1 MDASVAKTTIG
12 RATIS
17 TVRLSFLPNNIH
29 QYETMIF
36 TDNDKFVDY
45 CDKHNTLDEAR
56 QGHIYAIQ
64 YLLTERESTDD
75 NSNSNDNQ

>member
-12 RATIS
+12 RAIIS
-17 TVRLSFLPNNIH
+17 TVRLSFLPNNID

-64 YLLTERESTDD
+64 YLLTEKREQDD
-75 NSNSNDNQ
+75 NSNTDNQ

>member
-1 MDASVAKTTIG
+1 MCHQVARTVIG
-12 RATIS
+12 RATVSTVSVGLASIS
-17 TVRLSFLPNNIH
+17 THP
-29 QYETMIF
+29 YETMIF
-36 TDNDKFVDY
+36 ADNGKFKDY

-75 NSNSNDNQ
+75 NTNNDPE

>member
-1 MDASVAKTTIG
+1 MPAQIARTIIG
-12 RATIS
+12 RAIIS
-17 TVRLSFLPNNIH
+17 TVSLDFASKDIH

-36 TDNDKFVDY
+36 TDNNKFVDY

-64 YLLTERESTDD
+64 YLLTERESTNDNN
-75 NSNSNDNQ
+75 NSNNQ

>member
-1 MDASVAKTTIG
+1 MCNSVARTVMG

-17 TVRLSFLPNNIH
+17 TVRLSFLPNNID

-45 CDKHNTLDEAR
+45 CDKHSTLDEAR
-56 QGHIYAIQ
+56 QGHIHAIQ
-64 YLLTERESTDD
+64 YLLTGKREQDD
-75 NSNSNDNQ
+75 NNNDNQ

>member
-1 MDASVAKTTIG
+1 MG

-17 TVRLSFLPNNIH
+17 TVSVGLASISTHP
-29 QYETMIF
+29 YETMIF
-36 TDNDKFVDY
+36 ADNGKFKDY

-75 NSNSNDNQ
+75 NTNNDPE